1 MVLVCGLFGHSSVD
15 LWRFEWS
22 VDVKVEMGPYPDEDS
37 IHDEQI
43 IDVRIDRWDTWNMDS
58 TLAHIILPML
68 KQLKETKHGCPL
80 VDDEDVPHLPKYYP
94 SSNERIQ
101 SDLFDSEEQDQFLW
115 EQYETRWN
123 WVIDEMIF
131 AFDSLVG
138 EGKEWE
144 DQFWSGDVDLYFVGI
159 DDSDFC
165 KLKRGLNH
173 TLDCDMEGMKKYADR
188 IANGFRLF
196 GKYYQ
201 GLWD

>member
-1 MVLVCGLFGHSSVD
+1 M
-15 LWRFEWS
+15 
-22 VDVKVEMGPYPDEDS
+22 KVEIGNYPDDDS
-37 IHDEQI
+37 IHDERI
-43 IDVRIDRWDTWNMDS
+43 VDVRIDRQDTWNMDE
-58 TLAHIILPML
+58 TLAYIILPML
-68 KQLKETKHGCPL
+68 KQLKDTKHGSPII
-80 VDDEDVPHLPKYYP
+80 DDEDVPHLAKYYP
-94 SSNERIQ
+94 SSNERMQ
-101 SDLFDSEEQDQFLW
+101 GDLFDSEEQDQFLW
-115 EQYETRWN
+115 DQYETRWG

-144 DQFWSGDVDLYFVGI
+144 DQFWSGDADLYFVGI

-165 KLKRGLNH
+165 ELKRGPNH
-173 TLDCDMEGMKKYADR
+173 TLDCDMEGMKKYSDR